1 MTELL
6 FCMMLCAITVQ
17 WSFTA
22 LRRGREGERDKDR
35 QRERESMCVCKKSGT
50 GASSPHPYCCCLQ
63 SEECC
68 ISWGQCRGQGRGGSL
83 QLRSPYRKHR
93 AGLQTQRA
101 CGRRRNWEGQRRRE
115 GGRWTDREKD
125 RETDEL
131 QHSAWCLFYPM
142 FSTKKIQLHA
152 IRGQKWEWIIFTPQK
167 LRPRISVSLLDCPLT
182 VLWLDVFVCSLF
194 QGNCPRQPQV
204 FNIKRPLHY

>member
-131 QHSAWCLFYPM
+131 QHSAWCLLYPM
-142 FSTKKIQLHA
+142 FSTKKFS
-152 IRGQKWEWIIFTPQK
+152 FTPSEDRSGNESFSHPKNCAHGFQFHCS
-167 LRPRISVSLLDCPLT
+167 I
-182 VLWLDVFVCSLF
+182 VLWLFYDWMCLFVRCFRVTALDSRRYL
-194 QGNCPRQPQV
+194 
-204 FNIKRPLHY
+204 I